1 MTDGIAAALIAAF
14 ALVVGSVLTFI
25 VGIRSLRRSV
35 STSNPNGV
43 PLGALVEARFER
55 LDKHLE
61 RMDGSLADV
70 RERLAFAEGRTSA
83 SALRDE

>member
-1 MTDGIAAALIAAF
+1 MTDGVAAALIAA
-14 ALVVGSVLTFI
+14 AASVVGALLTFI

-35 STSNPNGV
+35 STSNGV

-55 LDKHLE
+55 LEKHLE
-61 RMDGSLADV
+61 RIDGTLSDV

-83 SALRDE
+83 STWREE